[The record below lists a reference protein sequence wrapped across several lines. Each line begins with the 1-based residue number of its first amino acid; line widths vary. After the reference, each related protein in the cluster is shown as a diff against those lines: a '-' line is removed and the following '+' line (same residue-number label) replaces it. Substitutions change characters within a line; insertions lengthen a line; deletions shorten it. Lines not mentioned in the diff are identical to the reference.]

1 MKILLT
7 TYPND
12 WRKLKN
18 LITALL
24 KKKLVACVNVLNYT
38 KSYYLREGKIK
49 KDEEKLLLI
58 KFSKGKEP
66 ELLEFIKK
74 QHPYKIPELIIL
86 PIEKVNE
93 PYLNR
98 LKGTT
103 K

>member
-24 KKKLVACVNVLNYT
+24 KKKLVACCNVINYG
-38 KSYYLREGKIK
+38 KSYYLWENKIK
-49 KDEEKLLLI
+49 KDEEKI
-58 KFSKGKEP
+58 IFMKYPKEKEL
-66 ELLEFIKK
+66 ELLTFIKK
-74 QHPYKIPELIIL
+74 NHPYKVPELITL
-86 PIEKVNE
+86 SPESVDEN
-93 PYLNR
+93 YLNR
-98 LKGTT
+98 VIEST

>member
-1 MKILLT
+1 MNILLT

-24 KKKLVACVNVLNYT
+24 KKKLVACINVLNYA

-58 KFSKGKEP
+58 KFSKEKES
-66 ELLEFIKK
+66 ELLEFMKK
-74 QHPYKIPELIIL
+74 QHPYKIPELVVV

-98 LKGTT
+98 LKKTT

>member
-1 MKILLT
+1 MNILLT

-18 LITALL
+18 LVTALL

-74 QHPYKIPELIIL
+74 QHPYKVPELIIL

-98 LKGTT
+98 LKEAT

>member
-18 LITALL
+18 LITVLL
-24 KKKLVACVNVLNYT
+24 KKKLVACINVLNYT

-49 KDEEKLLLI
+49 KDGEKLLLI
-58 KFSKGKEP
+58 KFSKEKES
-66 ELLEFIKK
+66 ELLEFIGK

-98 LKGTT
+98 LKETT